1 MTKTTTLLTL
11 CLLVAAHGA
20 RGQAIATTTV
30 EETALEEQTE
40 QRAQQRV
47 PRRQSASLL
56 RSEVFIEE
64 EALKSAEEMKR
75 WTLVPS
81 FNWSFFNKGR
91 DNWYEEDIQLFYQ
104 VNKSLLL
111 GGEIDIMT
119 RPPDTDI
126 LYSGMFS
133 WYPWRFLEVH
143 GKGSFANQPKFAP
156 NMIWQGGFEY
166 MLHWR
171 VGVLFDY
178 QFLYFAEGGYVSDNS
193 ISQIKPGLSLWIT
206 EKTFLTLRYAR
217 GWAYGTQ
224 TYNYYAGA
232 LNIGDMPGGGRL
244 TLGFAYGTDPDLD
257 YQTDRA
263 SLSNAYIYTVFYTQ
277 PITRDFS
284 LFGGVQYVYRLK
296 ETDNSELY
304 QQLTPTLGAVWKF

>member
-1 MTKTTTLLTL
+1 MNKKLALLFL
-11 CLLVAAHGA
+11 CLLPTTPVTY
-20 RGQAIATTTV
+20 GQAIATTTV
-30 EETALEEQTE
+30 EEAALEQQTE
-40 QRAQQRV
+40 QRALDRT
-47 PRRQSASLL
+47 PRKRSASLL
-56 RSEVFIEE
+56 RNEVFVEE
-64 EALKSAEEMKR
+64 EDLKKAEDMRR

-81 FNWSFFNKGR
+81 FNMSFFNKGR
-91 DNWYEEDIQLFYQ
+91 DTWYEEDVQLFYQ
-104 VNKSLLL
+104 VNKSLLI

-126 LYSGMFS
+126 LYSGMVS

-143 GKGSFANQPKFAP
+143 GKGSFAAQPRFAP
-156 NMIWQGGFEY
+156 NMIWQGGLEY

-171 VGVLFDY
+171 VGLLFDY
-178 QFLYFAEGGYVSDNS
+178 QFLYFAQGGYVSDNS
-193 ISQIKPGLSLWIT
+193 ISQIKPGISLWIT
-206 EKTFLTLRYAR
+206 EKTFLTFRYAR

-224 TYNYYAGA
+224 TYNYYSGA

-263 SLSNAYIYTVFYTQ
+263 SLSNAYIYTLFYTQ
-277 PITRDFS
+277 PITRDVS